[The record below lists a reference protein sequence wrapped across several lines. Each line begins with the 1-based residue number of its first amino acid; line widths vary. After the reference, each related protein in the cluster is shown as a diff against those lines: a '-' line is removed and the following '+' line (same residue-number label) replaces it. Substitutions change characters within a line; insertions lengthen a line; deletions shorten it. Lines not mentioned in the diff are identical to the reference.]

1 MEIVSGSLLLS
12 VLIVAFLFFLVN
24 WGLRATR
31 TTITKFGDIVRDGS
45 GFPSLARFQFLFW
58 TIIIMYAVLSVFFT
72 RLFMGN
78 PEIPIDIPENLL
90 ILMGISIAVP
100 FVSMPLSGIKY
111 GDRRPSKGTIDD
123 ADRRSLSTM
132 LMENGKITV
141 SRFQMFA
148 WTWISIIV
156 YLGYFFSHIL
166 TSDVNELSVPDIPQI
181 FVFLMGLTQAG
192 YVGTKAAIPEK
203 MALTKIS
210 PTEGSIGATVT
221 IYGTNF
227 GKQKGKVLFE
237 TGPVNGDGKQTYVES
252 DKIKWEENK
261 IEVIVPERLDP
272 GEYFIRVESNGFM
285 TFKGG
290 GQNEESKFT
299 VVKKEEIGSE
309 IESKEG

>member
-24 WGLRATR
+24 WVLRSKDAKR
-31 TTITKFGDIVRDGS
+31 ETKFGDIVRDGS
-45 GFPSLARFQFLFW
+45 GFPSLARFQFLIW
-58 TIIIMYAVLSVFFT
+58 TIIVMFAVLSVFFT

-78 PEIPIDIPENLL
+78 PEIPNDIPENLL

-100 FVSMPLSGIKY
+100 FVSIPLSTIKY
-111 GDRRPSKGTIDD
+111 GDRRPSKGAIED

-156 YLGYFFSHIL
+156 YLGYFFSQIL
-166 TSDVNELSVPDIPQI
+166 TSNVNELSVPDIPQI

-192 YVGTKAAIPEK
+192 YVGTKAAMPEK

-210 PTEGSIGATVT
+210 PAEGSTGASVT
-221 IYGTNF
+221 IHGTNF
-227 GKQKGKVLFE
+227 GEQKGKALFE
-237 TGPVNGDGKQTYVES
+237 AGPVNEDGKRTYVDS
-252 DKIKWEENK
+252 DKIKWEDNK
-261 IEVIVPERLDP
+261 IEIIVPEGLDL
-272 GEYFIRVESNGFM
+272 GKYFIRVERNGFM

-290 GQNEESKFT
+290 GQNEESKFN
-299 VVKKEEIGSE
+299 VVKKDVKKIGSFE
-309 IESKEG
+309 